1 MAIIGPDREHP
12 RANEAEMR
20 RRRSA
25 FRRALGGIG
34 WLAAA
39 PVDWAGAKSI
49 WRAASLIGGLARA
62 MHVRPPRDPRFKVG
76 DAGGFDLM
84 ATAFSRGITVPQLEA
99 RLATRRKETALVAYA
114 MFALAC
120 LFLLAWVRAAM
131 STRWTTSRMV
141 LSVEFLPFCA
151 LFFLVGFYNAL
162 LNFQIRTRRLATW
175 REYILTSESFWPR

>member
-1 MAIIGPDREHP
+1 MTIIPRDRAHSL
-12 RANEAEMR
+12 ANEAER
-20 RRRSA
+20 PQRRSA

-39 PVDWAGAKSI
+39 PVDWAGARSI
-49 WRAASLIGGLARA
+49 SRAASLIGGLARA
-62 MHVRPPRDPRFKVG
+62 MHVRPRLDPRFKVG
-76 DAGGFDLM
+76 DASGFDLM
-84 ATAFSRGITVPQLEA
+84 ATAFSCGMTVPQLEA

-120 LFLLAWVRAAM
+120 LFLLAWVRAAL

-141 LSVEFLPFCA
+141 LSAEFLPFCV
-151 LFFLVGFYNAL
+151 LFFLIGFYNAL

-175 REYILTSESFWPR
+175 REYMLTSESFWPR